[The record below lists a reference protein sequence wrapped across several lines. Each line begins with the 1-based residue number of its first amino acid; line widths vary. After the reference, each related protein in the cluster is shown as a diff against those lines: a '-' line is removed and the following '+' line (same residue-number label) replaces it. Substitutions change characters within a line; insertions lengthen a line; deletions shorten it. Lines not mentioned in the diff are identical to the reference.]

1 MTPKKYFFTL
11 LGIIVLLIGAG
22 AYGYYYA
29 VTRINVSKADLAK
42 TLADQ
47 DATIQQLDNITKLRS
62 QYNRDIVPILPKI
75 NDALPK
81 TKNQTEILAQL
92 QSIASASGLALT
104 NVSLPSA
111 AGLPDNTSQTVKA
124 GTVLALPIS
133 FQLQGS
139 YAQLQAFLT
148 RVENLSRFTNV
159 TSLAISQAEKTSVTY
174 SMTVNAYI
182 KP

>member
-11 LGIIVLLIGAG
+11 LGIIVLLIAASG
-22 AYGYYYA
+22 YGYYYA
-29 VTRINVSKADLAK
+29 VTRINASKAELAM
-42 TLADQ
+42 TLTDQ
-47 DATIQQLDNITKLRS
+47 EAAQQQLDDMAKLRI
-62 QYNRDIVPILPKI
+62 QYNRDILPILPRI
-75 NDALPK
+75 IDALPR

-92 QSIASASGLALT
+92 QSIATESGLSLT

-111 AGLPDNTSQTVKA
+111 AGLPGDTSQTVKT

-133 FQLQGS
+133 FQLQGT

-159 TSLAISQAEKTSVTY
+159 TSLAISHAEKNNVTY

>member
-11 LGIIVLLIGAG
+11 LGVIVLLIAASG
-22 AYGYYYA
+22 YGYYYA
-29 VTRINVSKADLAK
+29 VTRINASKAELAG
-42 TLADQ
+42 TLTAQ
-47 DATIQQLDNITKLRS
+47 ETAQQQLDDMAKLHT
-62 QYNRDIVPILPKI
+62 QYSRDILPILPKI
-75 NDALPK
+75 NDALPR

-92 QSIASASGLALT
+92 QSIATESGLSLT

-111 AGLPDNTSQTVKA
+111 VGLPGVTSQTVQM
-124 GTVLALPIS
+124 GNVLALPIS
-133 FQLQGS
+133 FQLQGT

-148 RVENLSRFTNV
+148 RVEDLSRLTNV
-159 TSLAISQAEKTSVTY
+159 TSLAISHAEKNNVTY

>member
-11 LGIIVLLIGAG
+11 LGTIVLLIAAG
-22 AYGYYYA
+22 GYGYYYA
-29 VTRINVSKADLAK
+29 VTRINVSKAALAV
-42 TLADQ
+42 TLTDQ
-47 DATIQQLDNITKLRS
+47 ETAQQQLDNMAKLKT
-62 QYNRDIVPILPKI
+62 QYSRDILPILPRI
-75 NDALPK
+75 NDALPR

-92 QSIASASGLALT
+92 QSISSASGLSLT

-111 AGLPDNTSQTVKA
+111 VGLPGDTSQTVQA
-124 GTVLALPIS
+124 GSVLALPIS
-133 FQLQGS
+133 FQLHGT
-139 YAQLQAFLT
+139 YGQLQAFLT

-159 TSLAISQAEKTSVTY
+159 TSLAISHAENTVTY

>member
-1 MTPKKYFFTL
+1 MTPKKYFFIL
-11 LGIIVLLIGAG
+11 LGTIVLLIAASG
-22 AYGYYYA
+22 YGYYVA
-29 VTRINVSKADLAK
+29 VIRINTSKADYAN
-42 TLADQ
+42 TLAEQ
-47 DATIQQLDNITKLRS
+47 ATAQQQLDDIDQLRN
-62 QYNRDIVPILPKI
+62 QYNRDVLPILGRI
-75 NDALPK
+75 NDALPH

-104 NVSLPSA
+104 NVTLPSA
-111 AGLPDNTSQTVKA
+111 VGLPDNTSQTIKS

-139 YAQLQAFLT
+139 YSQLQTLLT
-148 RVENLSRFTNV
+148 KVENLSRFTNV
-159 TSLAISQAEKTSVTY
+159 TSLAISHDDKSNVTY